1 MTGTFEAFF
10 AIDGASPFGPTGYR
24 AGFRCRETG
33 VVVCALE
40 LPASIVE
47 TTILKAAKLNATV
60 APDGHIRVSVRGIA
74 CEDIGDGLPSAAGSI
89 DQLIAQSV
97 SIENLHFEEVTSS
110 DLNSL
115 LQRLQRSIALVQE
128 AMGHLSDRYA

>member
-10 AIDGASPFGPTGYR
+10 AVDGAGPFGPTGYR

-33 VVVCALE
+33 NVVCALE

-47 TTILKAAKLNATV
+47 TTILKAAKLNVTV
-60 APDGHIRVSVRGIA
+60 APDGHIRLSVRGIA
-74 CEDIGDGLPSAAGSI
+74 CEDISDGLPSIAGSI

-97 SIENLHFEEVTSS
+97 ADDNLHLEEVTSS

-115 LQRLQRSIALVQE
+115 LHRLERSISLVKEAIARAL
-128 AMGHLSDRYA
+128 AAP